1 MGRPTKLDQEALAD
15 MLRKHHFVIARGQA
29 LACGMSERAMRHRLR
44 AGGPWQRLLPGVYL
58 ATTGTRTVDQRDQ
71 AALLYAGPGSVIT
84 GAAAL
89 RRHGLRAPQGDIVDV
104 LVPAKRERQSTGF
117 VKIHYTTRMPT
128 MVCSTGPLQFA
139 MEARAV
145 ADAARGLTGLPDV
158 RAIVAGPVQQGRC
171 QLVQLAEEL
180 DGGPVRGSA
189 FFRMALAEVADG
201 IRSAAEGDF
210 RDLLSRGG
218 LPKPMFNARLF
229 TGDTFIAQPD
239 AWWPDASVAAEVD
252 SREWHLSPD
261 DWERTMS
268 RHTAMAAHDILPLH
282 FTPRQIR
289 TEAATVVH
297 SIRSALDTRRGRTYP
312 AIRALP
318 PLG

>member
-1 MGRPTKLDQEALAD
+1 MAHTTKLDHEAMANT
-15 MLRKHHFVIARGQA
+15 LRAQYNVIARRQS
-29 LACGMSERAMRHRLR
+29 LACGMTDRALGHRIR
-44 AGGPWQRLLPGVYL
+44 SGGPWQRLLPGVYL
-58 ATTGTRTVDQRDQ
+58 VTTGTPTFDQQDQ
-71 AALLYAGPGSVIT
+71 AALLYAGPGSVLT
-84 GAAAL
+84 GTAAL
-89 RRHGLRAPQGDIVDV
+89 RRHGLRAPQTGIVDV
-104 LVPAKRERQSTGF
+104 LVVGRRQRQSAGF
-117 VKIHYTTRMPT
+117 VKIHYTYRMPDL
-128 MVCSTGPLQFA
+128 VCSAGQIQFTMA
-139 MEARAV
+139 ARAV
-145 ADAARGLTGLPDV
+145 ADAARSLSGFQDV
-158 RAIVAGPVQQGRC
+158 RAVVAHSVQRGWC
-171 QLVQLAEEL
+171 QLTQLAEEL
-180 DGGPVRGSA
+180 DHGPMQGSA
-189 FFRMALAEVADG
+189 RFRRALAEAIDG

-229 TGDTFIAQPD
+229 AGDRFIAQPD

-252 SREWHLSPD
+252 SREWHFSPD

-297 SIRSALDTRRGRTYP
+297 SIRSALDRRRGRTYP